1 MRELYTREFIKVSN
15 DFRVGLGRLIIS
27 DLYKEVENNI
37 ARALGVEVTDLQTI
51 ESYVNW
57 REEIKRSILDPYDFM

>member
-1 MRELYTREFIKVSN
+1 MRELYTREFVKVSN
-15 DFRVGLGRLIIS
+15 DFRVGLGRLITS

-37 ARALGVEVTDLQTI
+37 ARALGVEVADLQTI